1 MKFGRIRHISLFL
14 LDILVVFVSL
24 SLAWLTR
31 SVTATLDVR
40 SALVFALVAIV
51 VYCGFNYLLGL
62 YHSIWQYASA
72 GEIMNIGVS
81 VIAGTVFLAVMDVI
95 WPGRRPVPLSVV
107 LMGGALI
114 FTGFL
119 AVRYR
124 QQVKNGPWWQMM
136 PRSHSQLPRKR
147 VLIVGAGEAG
157 QLLAWRF
164 LNQKEGKE
172 YNIVGFVDDDPAKQG
187 LRIHGIPILGN
198 RYAIPDLV
206 VRHQVD
212 LIILAMYNI
221 SGEDFRAIVDICL
234 ETPAAVRVLPN
245 IFDFI
250 QSVNGSSLVRD
261 ITAEDLLGRKPVAID
276 LGQCRNLLMGK
287 TVMVTGGAGSIGSE
301 LCRQILSFHPRLL
314 LIVDNNESGLYD
326 LTQDL
331 LSEEEERRCILKP
344 VVGDVTNAVEMQE
357 VFQSYRPQIV
367 FHAAAYKHVP
377 LMEEYPDRAVRVNIK
392 GTKIVASMAA
402 QYGADIFV
410 LISTDKAV
418 NPRSVM
424 GATKRICE
432 MMVLSTR
439 SEGSCSTKFTAVR
452 FGNVLGSRGSVVPL
466 FERQIARGGPV
477 TITHPEMT
485 RYFMS
490 TSEAASLIIQ
500 AAALT
505 EGGDIFLLDMG
516 QQIRIEDLARRLIRL
531 RGLRPDIDIPIVY
544 IGSRPGEKLSEELL
558 NEGEV
563 CVATSHPYIFR
574 VHSNCGALD
583 QDALWRQIDELIA
596 LAEAQSNDV
605 LIRRLLEV
613 ANSPLKAE

>member
-1 MKFGRIRHISLFL
+1 
-14 LDILVVFVSL
+14 
-24 SLAWLTR
+24 
-31 SVTATLDVR
+31 
-40 SALVFALVAIV
+40 
-51 VYCGFNYLLGL
+51 
-62 YHSIWQYASA
+62 
-72 GEIMNIGVS
+72 
-81 VIAGTVFLAVMDVI
+81 
-95 WPGRRPVPLSVV
+95 
-107 LMGGALI
+107 
-114 FTGFL
+114 
-119 AVRYR
+119 
-124 QQVKNGPWWQMM
+124 
-136 PRSHSQLPRKR
+136 
-147 VLIVGAGEAG
+147 
-157 QLLAWRF
+157 
-164 LNQKEGKE
+164 
-172 YNIVGFVDDDPAKQG
+172 
-187 LRIHGIPILGN
+187 
-198 RYAIPDLV
+198 
-206 VRHQVD
+206 
-212 LIILAMYNI
+212 
-221 SGEDFRAIVDICL
+221 
-234 ETPAAVRVLPN
+234 
-245 IFDFI
+245 
-250 QSVNGSSLVRD
+250 
-261 ITAEDLLGRKPVAID
+261 
-276 LGQCRNLLMGK
+276 
-287 TVMVTGGAGSIGSE
+287 
-301 LCRQILSFHPRLL
+301 
-314 LIVDNNESGLYD
+314 LYD
-326 LTQDL
+326 LSQDL

-452 FGNVLGSRGSVVPL
+452 FGNVVGSRGSVVPL

-477 TITHPEMT
+477 TITDPEMT

-505 EGGDIFLLDMG
+505 EGGDIFLLEMG

-531 RGLRPDIDIPIVY
+531 RGLRPDVDIPIVY

-574 VHSNCGALD
+574 VRCDCGGLD

-596 LAEAQSNDV
+596 LAEAQSRDELV
-605 LIRRLLEV
+605 RRLLKV
-613 ANSPLKAE
+613 ANSEREGRDGPSRSWLMA